1 MLSVSDW
8 LGLTGRRAVV
18 VGGGSGIGR
27 AAALALATE
36 GVLVTAIDRD
46 TEGLAQTRESSLD
59 AVTTFVCDITA
70 EDQLTESAA
79 AIGPCDILVNSA
91 GILRPGGLADV
102 SVADWEALLSV
113 NLTGFLLT
121 ARAFS
126 AGMDHGGSLIHVAS
140 ISARHA
146 QGLSGAYS
154 ASKAGVLLLSQQ
166 LALEWGPRGIRS
178 NTVSPGM
185 VRTPMT
191 EEYYLAPGVAVRRD
205 RAVPVGRVALPEDV
219 ADVIVF
225 LASDRARYISGAD
238 IVVDGGF
245 TTTLMST
252 VPRPGFE

>member
-1 MLSVSDW
+1 MSDW
-8 LGLTGRRAVV
+8 LGFIGRRAVV

-27 AAALALATE
+27 ATALALATE
-36 GVLVTAIDRD
+36 GVLVTAVDRD
-46 TEGLAQTRESSLD
+46 AVGLAQTRESSGETV
-59 AVTTFVCDITA
+59 ATYVCDVTSEEELTQAA
-70 EDQLTESAA
+70 E

-102 SVADWEALLSV
+102 SVADWDALLRV

-121 ARAFS
+121 SRAFS
-126 AGMDHGGSLIHVAS
+126 TGMTRGGSLIHVAS
-140 ISARHA
+140 ISAHHA

-154 ASKAGVLLLSQQ
+154 ASKAGVVLLSQQ

-245 TTTLMST
+245 TTTLMSS